1 MFFKDRI
8 DRMTRRDLEE
18 EIRTYKDFSKYN
30 RKELEKELKEL
41 LPEINLDEFSDQQ
54 LEDLLRANYSFSD
67 YTTQELREELRRHS
81 RFQEWSREELEEE
94 YEQLEEP
101 NVEKH
106 KNIRWILI
114 VVLCSIMAYYFGAMN
129 TQLNYQEQRIQELQQ
144 ELNILEQ
151 ENEVVE
157 DKVDTLSDVIDMIID
172 YITTDVPAMENPTEI
187 I

>member
-129 TQLNYQEQRIQELQQ
+129 TQLDYQEQRIQELQQ